1 MNNMEDLFSN
11 PFIVI
16 PAVYLFLTIMVLLLF
31 VYLPR
36 ADEIARLRRIIDE
49 QHARIDQLSKDGTA
63 AEIAHNEEVKRIK
76 GEMLADIGDLTFEL
90 AASNGRAAQN
100 ANRAKTIAR
109 AKDEARRGAA

>member
-1 MNNMEDLFSN
+1 MENIFEN
-11 PFIVI
+11 PFVII
-16 PAVYLFLTIMVLLLF
+16 PAVYLTLGIMLILLL

-36 ADEIARLRRIIDE
+36 ADEIERLRRIIDE

-63 AEIAHNEEVKRIK
+63 AEIAHEKQINAIK

-100 ANRAKTIAR
+100 ASRAKQIAR